1 MEIPGYKIDRRIG
14 QGGMASAYL
23 AIQDSLGRQVV
34 LKVLDTTKVDSP
46 ESVERFLNEGRM
58 VAALNHPYIV
68 TIYDIGITEDAIYIS
83 MEYVEGG
90 DLKQRLKR
98 YSSVENALELLA
110 KIGSALEAAHRKG
123 IIHRDVKPA
132 NILFRKNGTPLLTD
146 FGIAKQLV
154 TDHEITSTGIFLGS
168 PNYMAP
174 EQAEGGGIDGRADI
188 YSLGIIFYELV
199 TGKKPYQ
206 SSSVID
212 VIMQHKQAP
221 IPKLPDGLEP
231 YQELLELMMAKQRSD
246 RFKDASSM
254 LYYLEKL
261 RSTTVAQASTANVT
275 PASEFVDSTGQHFK
289 IADITAEMQRLKELS
304 TGTAISLKKSR
315 RNLLILIGLV
325 VIGVL
330 GFGGMMFV
338 ESTISG
344 GSGFNA
350 KPPSNAALQTIAP
363 VDPIVSPADQAG
375 VPPAGA
381 NSNGG
386 IPTPQVTAPVA
397 DSSAPV
403 ATSAIPAVSSSAEVI
418 TALRWL
424 AKNSLEEYKLT
435 YPPKDNAY
443 YYYSRLLQIDPDSP
457 VAKKGMLDVAE
468 RFAFLAEKELA
479 NNEKEKALQYITV
492 GLQIDPTNR
501 ALLTLSSLSQSG
513 EKGFFNRILG
523 LFH

>member
-1 MEIPGYKIDRRIG
+1 
-14 QGGMASAYL
+14 MASAYL

-90 DLKQRLKR
+90 DLKQRIKR
-98 YSSVENALELLA
+98 YSAVDDALELLA

-154 TDHEITSTGIFLGS
+154 SDHEITSTGIFLGS

-174 EQAEGGGIDGRADI
+174 EQAEGGGIDGRADL

-221 IPKLPDGLEP
+221 IPQLPEGLEP
-231 YQELLELMMAKQRSD
+231 YQELLELMMAKQRSG

-261 RSTTVAQASTANVT
+261 RNTNAARAANTVNVT

-289 IADITAEMQRLKELS
+289 IADITAEMARLKELS

-315 RNLLILIGLV
+315 RNLIILVALIVL
-325 VIGVL
+325 GVL

-338 ESTISG
+338 ESKISG
-344 GSGFNA
+344 ASGFNA
-350 KPPSNAALQTIAP
+350 KAPSNAALQTIAP
-363 VDPIVSPADQAG
+363 VEPIVSPANHAG
-375 VPPAGA
+375 VPATA
-381 NSNGG
+381 NSNGN
-386 IPTPQVTAPVA
+386 IPTPQVTEPVA
-397 DSSAPV
+397 DSSAPQV
-403 ATSAIPAVSSSAEVI
+403 ESQLPAISSSAEVI

-435 YPPKDNAY
+435 YPPKDNAH

-479 NNEKEKALQYITV
+479 NNNKEKALQYITV

-501 ALLTLSSLSQSG
+501 ALLTLSSLSRSEG
-513 EKGFFNRILG
+513 KGVFNRILS